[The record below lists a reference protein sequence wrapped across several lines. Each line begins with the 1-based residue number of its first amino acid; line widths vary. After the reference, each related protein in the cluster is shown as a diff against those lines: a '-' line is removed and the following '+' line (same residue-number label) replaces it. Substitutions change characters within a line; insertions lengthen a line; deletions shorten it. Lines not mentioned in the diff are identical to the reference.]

1 MNETYTTLF
10 NRIIR
15 GEYPGNTRMKEDELA
30 EEFKVSRTPIRETLR
45 LLQQDGLIEILP
57 NRGAR
62 VYGFT
67 VDDLED
73 IYEIRR
79 VLEVLALD
87 FAAPT
92 MSINGLVELREA
104 IEAIKDLDD
113 AKRHA
118 ELDAKLHGYIIESSR
133 RRRLINMLNQLFHL
147 MQTFRE
153 LGFRDT
159 QVQKSTYGEHMELID
174 ALSVR
179 DISLAKEVLARHIT
193 NSKNRILQKVVKRN
207 EGNRS

>member
-10 NRIIR
+10 NRIIK
-15 GEYPGNTRMKEDELA
+15 GVYSANTRLKEDELA
-30 EEFKVSRTPIRETLR
+30 DEFKISRTPIREILR

-87 FAAPT
+87 FAAPS
-92 MSINGLVELREA
+92 MRINGLVELRES
-104 IEAIKDLDD
+104 IEAMKDIDD
-113 AKRHA
+113 AKKHA
-118 ELDAKLHGYIIESSR
+118 ALDAKLHEYIIESSR

-153 LGFRDT
+153 LGFRDV
-159 QVQKSTYGEHMELID
+159 QVQKSTYVEHLELID

-179 DISLAKEVLARHIT
+179 DIPLAKEVLARHIT
-193 NSKNRILQKVVKRN
+193 NSKNRILQKVVQ
-207 EGNRS
+207 RS